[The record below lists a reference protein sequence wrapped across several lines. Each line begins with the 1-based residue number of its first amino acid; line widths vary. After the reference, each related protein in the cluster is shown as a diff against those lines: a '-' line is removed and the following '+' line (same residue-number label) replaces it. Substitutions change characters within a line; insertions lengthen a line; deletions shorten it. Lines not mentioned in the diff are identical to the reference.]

1 MSVLTERG
9 DTAVNGLNAVL
20 GIILLISPWLFGFA
34 AAQAPAWTAWIGGLV
49 IAAVS
54 FAALLRM
61 LEWEER
67 ISFVAGLCV
76 MGAPWLFGFSGMP
89 AATWTH
95 VLIGLGITVLAVV
108 ELWRMRVSRAA
119 RLP

>member
-1 MSVLTERG
+1 MRVLKTRE
-9 DTAVNGLNAVL
+9 DAAVNGLNAAL
-20 GIILLISPWLFGFA
+20 GIILLIAPWLFGFA

-49 IAAVS
+49 IAGVS

-67 ISFVAGLCV
+67 INFVAGLYV

-95 VLIGLGITVLAVV
+95 VLIGLGVTVLAII
-108 ELWRMRVSRAA
+108 ELWRIRVSMSAGS
-119 RLP
+119 P